1 MQRIYVGNLDFAA
14 SEEGLRTLFAGHGT
28 VETVTIVKDRAS
40 GQPRGF
46 AFVEMTDAS
55 QAGKAI
61 SALNG
66 TLLGSRALKVS
77 EAISKIES
85 RRDH

>member
-1 MQRIYVGNLDFAA
+1 MPKIYVGNLDVDA
-14 SEEGLRTLFAGHGT
+14 SEEGLRTLFAGQGT
-28 VETVTIVKDRAS
+28 VGTVTIVKDRAS

-46 AFVEMTDAS
+46 PFVEMTDARE
-55 QAGKAI
+55 AVKAI

-77 EAISKIES
+77 EALSKNES
-85 RRDH
+85 RRP